1 MTEFWVPAGTYA
13 LTEFT
18 FVSEVNPGDPDYSP
32 CTNAWSKPATNA
44 VIRPGDRI
52 DLGESIFIGS
62 GTCTVGGYPCPGT
75 GDLSGDR
82 SNIGGTWYMGGP
94 YNEGMPCQIIQDGD
108 SLTFINE
115 NGQQSSGLF
124 IDSSTIEATDWENG
138 LQGVLSSDGNR
149 IDWANGSWWVRNEP
163 E

>member
-1 MTEFWVPAGTYA
+1 
-13 LTEFT
+13 
-18 FVSEVNPGDPDYSP
+18 
-32 CTNAWSKPATNA
+32 
-44 VIRPGDRI
+44 
-52 DLGESIFIGS
+52 
-62 GTCTVGGYPCPGT
+62 
-75 GDLSGDR
+75 
-82 SNIGGTWYMGGP
+82 MGGP
-94 YNEGMPCQIIQDGD
+94 YNEGMACQIIQEGD

-115 NGQQSSGLF
+115 NGQQSSGRF